1 MPSRPRT
8 LALAAGTV
16 AVLILM
22 PAAPA
27 VAAPSTIRVSASA
40 AGVQGNRS
48 SAEASFS
55 ADGRFVAFSSHS
67 TNLVPGDTNRRGD
80 IFVRDLRTGT
90 NARANLGPGGVQ
102 ANLPSNQPDIS
113 ANGRFV
119 AFSSFATNLVPGDT
133 NGQPDVFLRDMV
145 NGTTQLVS
153 VGIGGALANGDN
165 AAPAVSSTG
174 RFVAFISGASNLVP
188 GDTNATSD
196 VFVRDMQ
203 NGVTRRMSVS
213 TGGAQANAF
222 SDGPDIS
229 GDGRYVTFNSP
240 ASNLVPGDTNGF
252 IDVFVRDRF
261 TATTQRISVGPGG
274 VQADGPVSQSVISVD
289 GTHAAFM
296 SEATNLVATDTDPDS
311 DILVRDLVTGTN
323 TRVSRRTDF
332 LPGSFS
338 NDPAING
345 DGNLVAFVT
354 SSSLV
359 PADTNSQPDVYL
371 RDVAAA
377 RDILISIGL
386 GGAPADLASAGPAI
400 SAQGLRVAFT
410 SDATNLVAN
419 DTNGF
424 GDVFVRFR

>member
-1 MPSRPRT
+1 MSPRPRT
-8 LALAAGTV
+8 FALAAGIV
-16 AVLILM
+16 AAVTSM
-22 PAAPA
+22 SASPAT
-27 VAAPSTIRVSASA
+27 AAPSTVRVSESA

-67 TNLVPGDTNRRGD
+67 TNLVTGDTNRRMD
-80 IFVRDLRTGT
+80 IFVRDLLTGT

-102 ANLPSNQPDIS
+102 ADRPSNQPDIS

-145 NGTTQLVS
+145 TGVTQLVS
-153 VGIGGALANGDN
+153 VGLGGAPANGDN

-174 RFVAFISGASNLVP
+174 RFVAFLSGASNLVG
-188 GDTNATSD
+188 GDTNGTGD

-203 NGVTRRMSVS
+203 NGVTRRVSVA
-213 TGGAQANAF
+213 TGGGQADTF
-222 SDGPDIS
+222 SDAPDIS
-229 GDGRYVTFNSP
+229 GDGRYVVFASP

-252 IDVFVRDRF
+252 VDVFVRDRF

-274 VQADGPVSQSVISVD
+274 LEADGPVSQPAISVD

-296 SEATNLVATDTDPDS
+296 SEATNLVATDTEADPDV
-311 DILVRDLVTGTN
+311 LVRDLVTGVN

-345 DGNLVAFVT
+345 DGNLVAFIT

-371 RDVAAA
+371 RDVAAG
-377 RDILISIGL
+377 RDILISIGS
-386 GGAPADLASAGPAI
+386 GGVADLASAGPAI

-410 SDATNLVAN
+410 SDATNLVPG
-419 DTNGF
+419 DTNLF
-424 GDVFVRFR
+424 SDVFVRFR